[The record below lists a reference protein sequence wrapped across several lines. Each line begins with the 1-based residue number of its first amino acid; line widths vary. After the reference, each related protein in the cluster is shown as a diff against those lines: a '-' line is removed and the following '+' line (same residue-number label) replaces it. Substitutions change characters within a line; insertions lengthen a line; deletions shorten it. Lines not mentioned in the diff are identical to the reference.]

1 MKKGGLIYL
10 TILSSEHEYA
20 NKINFNNVI
29 DNYAEVKAWK
39 SIETVMLLFI
49 TTTHT
54 CFFFQKMLT

>member
-10 TILSSEHEYA
+10 TIFSSEHEYA